1 MKRTLP
7 LDGYDLSEEAAVA
20 ASDAASFMQSADMD
34 MALPPEDDPGCG
46 GCDNSEHCGFC
57 PCCAPLATVER
68 EDLLAALHEAHAYL
82 VAVEEPA
89 ARRPLHRPLASSSP
103 VDASTSLHIAARR
116 RHREVPAGPA
126 PRPAGSTAARTP
138 RAADSFVATWT
149 SPTGKTVKRTATTYG
164 EAKAIKIRGRGGQ
177 ARGEGASFV
186 LAQSMTLHAW
196 LDEWAATYQGRGR
209 RQVREPTR

>member
-68 EDLLAALHEAHAYL
+68 DDLLAVIHEAHEHL
-82 VAVEEPA
+82 SAVERLLTSA
-89 ARRPLHRPLASSSP
+89 DLP
-103 VDASTSLHIAARR
+103 VPMALIAAVDSLDGLHVRIAA
-116 RHREVPAGPA
+116 EA
-126 PRPAGSTAARTP
+126 P
-138 RAADSFVATWT
+138 
-149 SPTGKTVKRTATTYG
+149 
-164 EAKAIKIRGRGGQ
+164 
-177 ARGEGASFV
+177 
-186 LAQSMTLHAW
+186 
-196 LDEWAATYQGRGR
+196 
-209 RQVREPTR
+209 